1 MVAILLLV
9 ASALIMLWAAGEVLA
24 APPAPVTQLTP
35 FQAKVW
41 WFLATLLVIELI
53 YLWTVYA

>member
-1 MVAILLLV
+1 MIAILLLV

-41 WFLATLLVIELI
+41 WFLAILLVIELI
-53 YLWTVYA
+53 YLWSQI